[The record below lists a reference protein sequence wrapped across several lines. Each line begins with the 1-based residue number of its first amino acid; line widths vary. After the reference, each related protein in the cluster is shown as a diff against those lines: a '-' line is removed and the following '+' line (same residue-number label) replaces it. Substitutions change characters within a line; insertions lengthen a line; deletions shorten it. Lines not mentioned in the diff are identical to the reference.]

1 MSRKEYRLD
10 SAPPTLGD
18 LRALYSA
25 IKHLDDRLSE
35 LQAQMHLQTARMEQ
49 DRKYMGQIVSTL
61 NSLIKMMHPV
71 PGDAPK
77 EKERQR

>member
-25 IKHLDDRLSE
+25 IKHLDDRCAE
-35 LQAQMHLQTARMEQ
+35 LQAQLHMQSVRMGD
-49 DRKYMGQIVSTL
+49 DRRYMGQIVSTL
-61 NSLIKMMHPV
+61 NTLITMMHPT
-71 PGDAPK
+71 PGPPPK
-77 EKERQR
+77 KEGHT

>member
-10 SAPPTLGD
+10 SAAPTLGD

-35 LQAQMHLQTARMEQ
+35 LQGQLHLQTARMEQ

-77 EKERQR
+77 QERQP

>member
-25 IKHLDDRLSE
+25 IKHIDDRC
-35 LQAQMHLQTARMEQ
+35 AQLHRQSVQMGE
-49 DRKYMGQIVSTL
+49 DRRYMGQIVSTL
-61 NSLIKMMHPV
+61 NTSP
-71 PGDAPK
+71 
-77 EKERQR
+77 